1 MSGPRSESRESVT
14 NNLVA
19 DPEVDLFAGMKKKK
33 KKQVQLDVEE
43 PAPSAESSAPAEA
56 EPAASTSTP
65 APEEKVESQAAPAD
79 EPPADDGGDL
89 FADLKKKKKK
99 KKELPAD
106 LVSWVLP
113 WKREQ
118 ARVHAGNSNCG
129 MNNR

>member
-1 MSGPRSESRESVT
+1 M
-14 NNLVA
+14 A

-43 PAPSAESSAPAEA
+43 PAPVAESSAPAEA
-56 EPAASTSTP
+56 EPAPSTSTP

-79 EPPADDGGDL
+79 EPPAEDGGDL

-106 LVSWVLP
+106 LVSAPVMWAEKTVGLRDCAA
-113 WKREQ
+113 KYK
-118 ARVHAGNSNCG
+118 GCC
-129 MNNR
+129 